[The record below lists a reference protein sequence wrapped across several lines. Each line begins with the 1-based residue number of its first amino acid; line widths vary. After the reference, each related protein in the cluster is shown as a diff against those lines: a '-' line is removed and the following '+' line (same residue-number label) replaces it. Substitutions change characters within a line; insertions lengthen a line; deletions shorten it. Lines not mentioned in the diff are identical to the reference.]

1 MNWKTAFSTAIGKKL
16 LMGAT
21 GLFLIT
27 FLIVHCYINAQVFY
41 NDGGANFNVLAHFMG
56 TNPVIRFIEIGLMVF
71 LVWHIVL
78 GLQLWFKN
86 MGRRKT
92 RYEVKPGN
100 KTSPW
105 YSRAMGIL
113 GTLILLFLILHLS
126 AFWIP
131 NRGNQIM
138 KGEELDLFQRMAD
151 AFSNPIIV
159 AIYIFGCVSLAWH
172 LVHGFYS
179 AFQTFGLTTH
189 RYKGLIRNIGIGFSI
204 IVPLIFA
211 LMPLWFYGGS
221 QGWFD
226 MQPSVF
232 HQQVGPGLESPFSSH

>member
-1 MNWKTAFSTAIGKKL
+1 MNWKAAFSTAIGRKII
-16 LMGAT
+16 MGAT

-41 NDGGANFNVLAHFMG
+41 NDGGTHFNTLAHFMG
-56 TNPVIRFIEIGLMVF
+56 TNPVIRTIEIGLMVF
-71 LVWHIVL
+71 LLWHIIL

-86 MGRRKT
+86 MSRRKVK
-92 RYEVKPGN
+92 YAVKPGN
-100 KTSPW
+100 KTSRW
-105 YSRAMGIL
+105 YSRSMGIL
-113 GTLILLFLILHLS
+113 GTLILLFLIVHLA

-131 NRGNQIM
+131 NRANQVTQ
-138 KGEELDLFQRMAD
+138 GEELDLFSRMQE
-151 AFSNPIIV
+151 AFSNPVIV
-159 AIYIFGCVSLAWH
+159 IVYVLGCISLAWH

-189 RYKGLIRNIGIGFSI
+189 RYKNIIKSVGIAFSI
-204 IVPLIFA
+204 IVPLVFA

-226 MQPSVF
+226 IMPTQFGHAS
-232 HQQVGPGLESPFSSH
+232 